1 MFLRS
6 VKKVVAAVFL
16 TALFVSVSTGFIY
29 AEDSNMGTVTAGI
42 LNLREAPN
50 TSSKVL
56 DRLTKGNQ
64 LKVIGNSDGWYK
76 VSVNGKDGWVSGEY
90 ISKIKSV
97 SQESK
102 TAKPGT
108 ITGNDVNVRKGPGL
122 KYDVITRFNKGERLD
137 ILEASDSWYR
147 IKTSGGI
154 EGWVSSTYIS
164 VDINGKSDE
173 TVVIAKAPDPGITGG
188 QKNTGK
194 ADSAADAAITDNP
207 DKPDESAEKAEKFE
221 DKVSR
226 GGGSLTSR
234 IIDYAR
240 SLLGVKY
247 TYGGSS
253 PETGFD
259 CSGFTKYVFNE
270 FGIVLNRIS
279 ADQAAQGTEVQLE
292 ELLPGDLMFWDTD
305 GGTVNI
311 SHVGIYIGQGKFINA
326 VSSSGG
332 KIVISE
338 VNDKYWTARYMTARR
353 VIGVELENSK

>member
-1 MFLRS
+1 MFLHSIKR
-6 VKKVVAAVFL
+6 VVAAAFF
-16 TALFVSVSTGFIY
+16 TALFVTVSTGFIY
-29 AEDSNMGTVTAGI
+29 AEDSNMGTVTASI

-64 LKVIGNSDGWYK
+64 LKVIGTSDGWYN
-76 VSVNGKDGWVSGEY
+76 VSINGKNGWVSGEY
-90 ISKIKSV
+90 ISKVKSV

-102 TAKPGT
+102 TTKSGT

-122 KYDVITRFNKGERLD
+122 TYDVITRFNKGERLD
-137 ILEASDSWYR
+137 ILETSDNWCR

-164 VDINGKSDE
+164 VDINGKSGE
-173 TVVIAKAPDPGITGG
+173 TVVIAEAADPGATDG
-188 QKNTGK
+188 QNNIDKT
-194 ADSAADAAITDNP
+194 DIAADTVITDNP
-207 DKPDESAEKAEKFE
+207 DKPDESAEKLD

-279 ADQAAQGTEVQLE
+279 ADQATQGIEVSLE

-305 GGTVNI
+305 GGMDNI
-311 SHVGIYIGQGKFINA
+311 SHVGIYIGGGKFINA

-353 VIGVELENSK
+353 VIGVELEN